1 MADCTELVISLARD
15 RNIDIPNEE
24 LELVIKNMSAQLK
37 RRKITSP
44 DDLNSA
50 LDVSMQQATEMRLT
64 ARQLKRE
71 ALLRIIKKNNI
82 EAKIDAFDGDAASAY
97 STQMMGESK
106 LRTGSR
112 DSASARKSALERNF
126 VGSFLRRLVG
136 KNPALE
142 DIMRKGKIDREV
154 YLYAYDRNAR
164 VSAEAKQIHD
174 IIFSHMNGQRER
186 KNRAGAFIGEREDF
200 LVSQSH
206 NPQLISKTP
215 IDQWKSDIRRLLDEE
230 ATFGKFNSEQEI
242 DEYLTEL
249 YKRFSTG
256 KHYLVDDST
265 GDISGKP
272 SSANLAKKLS
282 QSRTLHFKD
291 GQSAFEYSQK
301 YSGES
306 LWDKVIESARSD
318 ARSITML
325 EMYGTNPKAMH
336 DAIMRTVEQKAFK
349 TGKLV
354 DQARIY
360 QLNAEF
366 NALNGSLDV
375 PGNVTLA
382 QVGFG
387 LRALQNMSK
396 LGGAV
401 ISAFSDVVFKGAT
414 LNRRTD
420 LGFFGAYGKSF
431 DGMLNNVGSKDKK
444 HVAAMTNIY
453 AETVLGQAF
462 TRAGSIDGMPGTI
475 SKMQELFFR
484 WNLLQGWTV
493 NHKKGVATAMAFDLG
508 RYRNTA
514 FDQLPEKTKR
524 NLEMYNIS
532 AEEWSVVSKME
543 TLAPGTTDHF
553 VTPDAVMGLTNDV
566 IDPIISRLRN
576 TTDVTDNMRAS
587 FKDEFST
594 KIQTLLS
601 DIADEAV
608 ITPGERERVLLTFG
622 TQKGTYHGEFFR
634 FLTQFKT
641 FPVTV
646 ITKQLMPEYFAAGGG
661 VKGFAALVPLIAAT
675 TVLGYLSGEA
685 KDIIRGREPKDPKAA
700 NTWKEALL
708 RGGGLGIYGDFLFG
722 EYSRYGRSFE
732 ETLAGPSI
740 GFVGDALALAHKS
753 ATLNADAKDYFKF
766 IKDNAPFSN
775 LFYTEQAM
783 NYMFFYGMME
793 MADPGFL
800 SRMEKKRLKD
810 YNQEY
815 WLPPSTSAVQF

>member
-1 MADCTELVISLARD
+1 
-15 RNIDIPNEE
+15 
-24 LELVIKNMSAQLK
+24 
-37 RRKITSP
+37 
-44 DDLNSA
+44 
-50 LDVSMQQATEMRLT
+50 
-64 ARQLKRE
+64 
-71 ALLRIIKKNNI
+71 
-82 EAKIDAFDGDAASAY
+82 
-97 STQMMGESK
+97 
-106 LRTGSR
+106 
-112 DSASARKSALERNF
+112 
-126 VGSFLRRLVG
+126 
-136 KNPALE
+136 
-142 DIMRKGKIDREV
+142 
-154 YLYAYDRNAR
+154 
-164 VSAEAKQIHD
+164 
-174 IIFSHMNGQRER
+174 
-186 KNRAGAFIGEREDF
+186 
-200 LVSQSH
+200 
-206 NPQLISKTP
+206 
-215 IDQWKSDIRRLLDEE
+215 
-230 ATFGKFNSEQEI
+230 
-242 DEYLTEL
+242 
-249 YKRFSTG
+249 
-256 KHYLVDDST
+256 
-265 GDISGKP
+265 
-272 SSANLAKKLS
+272 
-282 QSRTLHFKD
+282 
-291 GQSAFEYSQK
+291 
-301 YSGES
+301 
-306 LWDKVIESARSD
+306 
-318 ARSITML
+318 
-325 EMYGTNPKAMH
+325 
-336 DAIMRTVEQKAFK
+336 
-349 TGKLV
+349 
-354 DQARIY
+354 
-360 QLNAEF
+360 
-366 NALNGSLDV
+366 
-375 PGNVTLA
+375 
-382 QVGFG
+382 
-387 LRALQNMSK
+387 
-396 LGGAV
+396 
-401 ISAFSDVVFKGAT
+401 
-414 LNRRTD
+414 
-420 LGFFGAYGKSF
+420 
-431 DGMLNNVGSKDKK
+431 
-444 HVAAMTNIY
+444 
-453 AETVLGQAF
+453 
-462 TRAGSIDGMPGTI
+462 
-475 SKMQELFFR
+475 
-484 WNLLQGWTV
+484 
-493 NHKKGVATAMAFDLG
+493 MAFDLG

-675 TVLGYLSGEA
+675 TVLGYLSGAA